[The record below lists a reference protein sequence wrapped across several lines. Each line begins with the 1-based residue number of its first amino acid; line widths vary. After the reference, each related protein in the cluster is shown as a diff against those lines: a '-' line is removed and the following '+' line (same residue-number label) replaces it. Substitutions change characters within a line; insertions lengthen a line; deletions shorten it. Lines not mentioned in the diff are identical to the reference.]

1 MKKLH
6 GTLLIT
12 FLACISGCT
21 HSNSVNQSVVT
32 PSQVSSAV
40 QSGAWR
46 VSLFQDSGTNETYK
60 FNNYLFTFNPN
71 GTLTASNGTNTVTGN
86 WSSGTDDSKTKLI
99 LSFSN
104 VDPWDELSDDWHVI
118 SQHNSL
124 IQLQDVSGG
133 NGGTDLLNFTKN

>member
-1 MKKLH
+1 MKPLNVVFVF
-6 GTLLIT
+6 LL
-12 FLACISGCT
+12 LASACT
-21 HSNSVNQSVVT
+21 HSNSVTQQSIVT

-46 VSLFQDSGTNETYK
+46 VSLFQDSGNNETYK
-60 FNNYLFTFNPN
+60 FNNYLFTFNPD
-71 GTLTASNGTNTVTGN
+71 GTLTASNGSNTVTGS
-86 WSSGTDDSKTKLI
+86 WSSGNDDSKTKLI
-99 LSFSN
+99 LSFAN

-118 SQHNSL
+118 SQNNTL